1 MEKNKTIITFLVKID
16 EMLKLKSHAL
26 DNSAFFC
33 KDIFRIGVFYY
44 MFTYNRNGDV
54 HTNTLRE
61 ITKEEFYI
69 RKAEMLSYRP
79 QKHLQIWNDE
89 TNSYELRRYAHINKK
104 WQIRANDCLFITENN
119 PLKTIHEQ
127 LMNSAT
133 ERLEQSKEKELQ
145 RKKQYAKLCGTLSL
159 KMGIAYENVIRI
171 GPNRGKLTQFKE
183 SMQQALIKIQSM
195 PLTELR
201 QSYNNLIGLNGRT
214 GREQAAK
221 ELGIKYYN
229 TDTKMLNLRELEEPM
244 QKKLDNYIKH
254 SLQIAMRQAVKL
266 DYEARKEMYGNITST
281 SRDRRRKALSDLGV
295 EIQAIDINRYPLA
308 DLKRNLAATIG
319 LKFEK
324 YR

>member
-1 MEKNKTIITFLVKID
+1 MEKNKTLITFLVKVD

-26 DNSAFFC
+26 DYSAFFC
-33 KDIFRIGVFYY
+33 KDIFRIGAFYY

-69 RKAEMLSYRP
+69 RKTEMLSYRP
-79 QKHLQIWNDE
+79 QKHLQFWSDE
-89 TNSYELRRYAHINKK
+89 TNSYELRGYAHIDRK

-119 PLKTIHEQ
+119 PLKTIHGQ
-127 LMNSAT
+127 LIDNAT

-195 PLTELR
+195 PLTQLR
-201 QSYNNLIGLNGRT
+201 QCYNNLAGLNGRS
-214 GREQAAK
+214 GKEQAAK
-221 ELGIKYYN
+221 DLGIKYYN
-229 TDTKMLNLRELEEPM
+229 TDIKMLNLRELEEPM
-244 QKKLDNYIKH
+244 QKKLDNYIKN
-254 SLQIAMRQAVKL
+254 SVQ
-266 DYEARKEMYGNITST
+266 
-281 SRDRRRKALSDLGV
+281 
-295 EIQAIDINRYPLA
+295 
-308 DLKRNLAATIG
+308 
-319 LKFEK
+319 
-324 YR
+324 